1 MCFPNCTKVHG
12 ALLLAREFQ
21 VVTLKFRM
29 LEIESS
35 RKDKRDQIFEL
46 TAEKKKIT
54 IKLDALRDFHAK
66 RDIKVRQD
74 LAKEQELRQVFK
86 LKLWTRPLIGQH
98 LLCLDLIGLNRPPVS
113 INLITLLRNNIE
125 GDIKT
130 FADREKFLNDQIEG
144 KFEKNYFSLNSWWI
158 VSRDTNQYIDQQYID
173 IANIYIDFC
182 QGAISIL

>member
-1 MCFPNCTKVHG
+1 
-12 ALLLAREFQ
+12 
-21 VVTLKFRM
+21 M

-74 LAKEQELRQVFK
+74 LAKEQELR
-86 LKLWTRPLIGQH
+86 
-98 LLCLDLIGLNRPPVS
+98 
-113 INLITLLRNNIE
+113 NNIE

-144 KFEKNYFSLNSWWI
+144 KFEKNYFSLNS
-158 VSRDTNQYIDQQYID
+158 
-173 IANIYIDFC
+173 
-182 QGAISIL
+182 

>member
-1 MCFPNCTKVHG
+1 MARLDHLGCSWNAPTEIVQFGCLSFLYQ
-12 ALLLAREFQ
+12 ALLFEIRAREFQ

-46 TAEKKKIT
+46 TSEKKKIT

-86 LKLWTRPLIGQH
+86 LKL
-98 LLCLDLIGLNRPPVS
+98 
-113 INLITLLRNNIE
+113 
-125 GDIKT
+125 
-130 FADREKFLNDQIEG
+130 
-144 KFEKNYFSLNSWWI
+144 
-158 VSRDTNQYIDQQYID
+158 
-173 IANIYIDFC
+173 
-182 QGAISIL
+182 

>member
-1 MCFPNCTKVHG
+1 MV
-12 ALLLAREFQ
+12 
-21 VVTLKFRM
+21 
-29 LEIESS
+29 EIESS

-74 LAKEQELRQVFK
+74 LAKEQELR
-86 LKLWTRPLIGQH
+86 
-98 LLCLDLIGLNRPPVS
+98 
-113 INLITLLRNNIE
+113 NNIE

-144 KFEKNYFSLNSWWI
+144 KSNFYARDSLVRVVDVSYRHLI
-158 VSRDTNQYIDQQYID
+158 VFPIT
-173 IANIYIDFC
+173 
-182 QGAISIL
+182 G

>member
-1 MCFPNCTKVHG
+1 
-12 ALLLAREFQ
+12 
-21 VVTLKFRM
+21 M

-46 TAEKKKIT
+46 TSEKKKIT

-74 LAKEQELRQVFK
+74 LAKEQE
-86 LKLWTRPLIGQH
+86 
-98 LLCLDLIGLNRPPVS
+98 
-113 INLITLLRNNIE
+113 LRNNIE

-144 KFEKNYFSLNSWWI
+144 KFEKNYFSLNS
-158 VSRDTNQYIDQQYID
+158 
-173 IANIYIDFC
+173 
-182 QGAISIL
+182 

>member
-1 MCFPNCTKVHG
+1 MKVPPYFIDCG
-12 ALLLAREFQ
+12 PDIIFQ
-21 VVTLKFRM
+21 PRNHYFRM
-29 LEIESS
+29 VEIETS

-74 LAKEQELRQVFK
+74 LAKEQELR
-86 LKLWTRPLIGQH
+86 
-98 LLCLDLIGLNRPPVS
+98 
-113 INLITLLRNNIE
+113 NNIE

-144 KFEKNYFSLNSWWI
+144 KVQFL
-158 VSRDTNQYIDQQYID
+158 
-173 IANIYIDFC
+173 
-182 QGAISIL
+182 